1 MNFVVDVEGV
11 VTLVTSGGHGRN
23 FVVLLDDRVVNIDE
37 NEDEL
42 SELDEISVENIDEVI
57 GVSDEKSMLIDDV
70 EDNWL
75 DMSVESDV
83 EVILLTSLSWVDEV
97 S

>member
-1 MNFVVDVEGV
+1 MNFAVDVEGV

-42 SELDEISVENIDEVI
+42 SELDEISVEIIDEVI

-83 EVILLTSLSWVDEV
+83 EVILLASLSCVDEV

>member
-1 MNFVVDVEGV
+1 MNFAVDFEGV

-42 SELDEISVENIDEVI
+42 SELDEISVEIIDEVI

-83 EVILLTSLSWVDEV
+83 EVILLASLSCVDEV